1 MSMTNFRY
9 TTRAGL
15 ATVVAFAA
23 LAVQAQELGIPQA
36 SGVSGGSQA
45 AKTAASTGPVWIM
58 PALGPGAPNS
68 LSVLRSDDGVAFV
81 SHASETFTPPSGSL
95 RDPSIAR
102 HADGWFYLV
111 YTNGAKDASFGLA
124 RSKNLRRWEFV
135 RDVRLAGVAGAARS
149 PEWLVERNG
158 SLKVVLTLDQGA
170 HVVTPDADFAR
181 WSAPAPLRGLDA
193 GQRDTFIVAD
203 GAGYVAVTHNARSGR
218 LELARAA
225 SLAGPWTLT
234 ALGDWSAGGGAPALA
249 RQSDGRWRLYAEG
262 VAGGRG
268 WYADSLDGL
277 RSWQP
282 RQALAGTA
290 AMASSFSVALD
301 ARQDF
306 AAATAP
312 AGRPKKV
319 EWDAQSLKIDGK
331 RIVVWSGEMHPF
343 RLPNPSLWRDV
354 IQKMKALGFN
364 GIAYYF
370 DWGYHSP
377 SPGVYD
383 FSGIRNVERAIEMAE
398 EEGMYIIA
406 RTGPYVNSELSG
418 GGYPGWM
425 FRSRAEARTD
435 DPVYLAAVDEWMT
448 QVNAIIAR
456 HQITDGGG
464 NVIAYQIENELMKVE
479 PKHVRQMAHLA
490 NKARADGISVPFFH
504 NAAGRLPDWTPPNS
518 TAPWANPGPTD
529 LYAFDGYPGGS
540 CDVHASAKGPNK
552 APDWGIYGPGGPKT
566 GALSSPGT
574 PGFGAEIGGG
584 WFDYWGSNG
593 TYECTAERQGPGYQR
608 VFYGTNLI
616 NRLTIHNIYMLFGGT
631 SWGWL
636 PGPVV
641 YTSYDYGA
649 AISEDRGLRRK
660 AYALK
665 QQGMF
670 VQAAEAVL
678 AGMDKGPPLIPSS
691 NQVKVYHNLNRS
703 LGTHVLFAVH
713 SPSDGLGD
721 DRFTVDLT
729 TRDGA
734 YTLPLRLKG
743 QDGKMLLASY
753 AMERQHLVYSTSE
766 LQTHFANGERDIA
779 LLHGRDGVAGETLLR
794 YASAPRVEVL
804 AGQVSSSWDAT
815 RGDLK
820 LTYVHTGLARVRIT
834 GGGRAPLLLLLADED
849 NSLRFWTQDTP
860 QGKLLQL
867 SSALVRSSTLANGV
881 LAMRGDTQ
889 EASDLQIWGPAFDTA
904 SFNGAALAL
913 TPQPDGSVRTDAV
926 KGPVKVALPDL
937 AKLAWTRRMDN
948 LETQPGFDDSGW
960 IKVDKRASA
969 AQTWTMPERGQP
981 TLAMS
986 DYGFHHGDVW
996 YRGRIDIQDGKTN
1009 QLELFYG
1016 AGGAGM
1022 LQVWIDGRFV
1032 GQHEL
1037 DVGRSFPETT
1047 DSVKFALGRLAP
1059 GKHVIAVM
1067 VRNNS
1072 HNWNLMA
1079 DDFHREARGLIA
1091 ASLTSKGG
1099 RRFAVPIEWRIQG
1112 NQGGEAIA
1120 DSVRG
1125 PVNNGGL
1132 QGERAGWHLP
1142 IVAPDGWTAAKT
1154 GAAPPA
1160 PGTYWLRTR
1169 FKLDLPQE
1177 HDVQLGL
1184 AFGDT
1189 TQPRSSR
1196 ENRVLIFVNG
1206 WNMGQFIAHIGPQR
1220 TFVIPPGILN
1230 PNGDNTI
1237 ALAVTT
1243 DGQAANALE
1252 PVKLVLL
1259 RAARGGVPLEMMEGA
1274 GAPPR

>member
-1 MSMTNFRY
+1 M
-9 TTRAGL
+9 AAVG
-15 ATVVAFAA
+15 AA
-23 LAVQAQELGIPQA
+23 LAANGIAQELGIPQA
-36 SGVSGGSQA
+36 SDAASRAAQANAA
-45 AKTAASTGPVWIM
+45 AKNGPVFLM
-58 PALGPGAPNS
+58 PALTSGAPNTLS
-68 LSVLRSDDGVAFV
+68 LLSSNDGVNFT
-81 SHASETFTPPSGSL
+81 SLASEVWTPPAGAL
-95 RDPSIAR
+95 RDPSIVR
-102 HADGWFYLV
+102 HADGWYYLV
-111 YTNGAKDASFGLA
+111 YTTGGAGFGLA

-135 RDVRLAGVAGAARS
+135 RDVATGTASAQA
-149 PEWLVERNG
+149 PEWLRDRDG
-158 SLKVVLTLDQGA
+158 SLKVIVSLPKGGA
-170 HVVTPDADFAR
+170 HVLTPAADLSQ
-181 WSAPAPLRGLDA
+181 WPAPVPMRGIGEA
-193 GQRDTFIVAD
+193 YADTFVAVE
-203 GAGYVAVTHNARSGR
+203 GAGYAAVARNTRTGQV
-218 LELARAA
+218 ELARAA
-225 SLAGPWTLT
+225 TLAGPWTFEGR
-234 ALGDWSAGGGAPALA
+234 GDWASAGAKAGAPALA
-249 RQSDGRWRLYAEG
+249 RLPNGGWRLYVGNVENS
-262 VAGGRG
+262 RG
-268 WYADSLDGL
+268 WYADSLDGW
-277 RSWQP
+277 RTWTAKQP
-282 RQALAGTA
+282 LAGAA
-290 AMASSFSVALD
+290 AMASGLSVAPED
-301 ARQDF
+301 QEAF

-312 AGRPKKV
+312 AGRPKTV
-319 EWDAQSLKIDGK
+319 SWDEYSLKIDGK

-343 RLPNPSLWRDV
+343 RLPNPALWRDV

-377 SPGVYD
+377 APGVYD

-406 RTGPYVNSELSG
+406 RTGPYINSELSG

-456 HQITDGGG
+456 HQVTTGGG

-479 PKHVRQMAHLA
+479 PKHARQMEHLA
-490 NKARADGISVPFFH
+490 KKARADGISVPFFH
-504 NAAGRLPDWTPPNS
+504 NAAGRLPDWTPKNS

-540 CDVHASAKGPNK
+540 CDVHASAAGPNK
-552 APDWGIYGPGGPKT
+552 APDWGIYGNGGPKT

-574 PGFGAEIGGG
+574 PGFAAELGGG

-593 TYECTAERQGPGYQR
+593 TYDCTAERQGKGYQR

-616 NRLTIHNIYMLFGGT
+616 NRLTIHNVYMVFGGT

-649 AISEDRGLRRK
+649 AISEDRGLREK

-670 VQAAEAVL
+670 VSAAEAVL
-678 AGMDKGPPLIPSS
+678 AEMDKGPALKPSS
-691 NQVKVYHNLNRS
+691 DKVKVYHNVNRR
-703 LGTHVLFAVH
+703 LGTHVLFASH

-721 DRFTVDLT
+721 DRFSVDLQ

-734 YTLPLRLKG
+734 YTIPLRLKG
-743 QDGKMLLASY
+743 QDAKMLLASY

-766 LQTHFANGERDIA
+766 LQTHFQNGERDIA
-779 LLHGRDGVAGETLLR
+779 LLHGRTGEDGETLLR
-794 YASAPRVEVL
+794 YASAPTVEVL
-804 AGQVSSSWDAT
+804 AGQVTSHWDAA

-820 LTYVHTGLARVRIT
+820 LSYVHDGLARVRIS
-834 GGGRAPLLLLLADED
+834 GGGRAPVLLLLADEAH
-849 NSLRFWTQDTP
+849 SLRFWAQDTGA
-860 QGKLLQL
+860 GKVLQL
-867 SSALVRSSTLANGV
+867 SPALVRSSTLAGGK
-881 LAMRGDTQ
+881 LAMQGDTHEESEIQ
-889 EASDLQIWGPAFDTA
+889 VWGPAFTSA
-904 SFNGAALAL
+904 SFNGEALAL
-913 TPQPDGSVRTDAV
+913 TAQPDGSVRTNAV
-926 KGPVKVALPDL
+926 KGPDAIKLPDL
-937 AKLAWTRRMDN
+937 AKLAWTRRMDS
-948 LETQPGFDDSGW
+948 LEAQPGFDDATW
-960 IKVDKRASA
+960 ARVDNRPSA

-996 YRGRIDIQDGKTN
+996 YRGRIDIKDGRGIVPN

-1022 LQVWIDGRFV
+1022 IQVWIDGRFV

-1047 DSVKFALGRLAP
+1047 DSVKFALGALKP

-1091 ASLTSKGG
+1091 ASLTSRGG
-1099 RRFAVPIEWRIQG
+1099 ARFGVPIEWRIQG
-1112 NQGGEAIA
+1112 NQGGEAIV
-1120 DSVRG
+1120 DHVRG

-1132 QGERAGWHLP
+1132 FGERAGWHLP
-1142 IVAPDGWTAAKT
+1142 GGANEGWLPAKT
-1154 GAAPPA
+1154 GSAPPA
-1160 PGTYWLRTR
+1160 AGTYWLRTR
-1169 FKLDLPQE
+1169 FNLDLPRG

-1189 TQPRSSR
+1189 TRPRSDR

-1230 PNGDNTI
+1230 PNGENTI

-1243 DGQAANALE
+1243 DGKADNALE
-1252 PVKLVLL
+1252 PVKLVTL
-1259 RAARGGVPLEMMEGA
+1259 RATRGGVPLEMMAGA
-1274 GAPPR
+1274 GEAQGKR